1 MNKLKFLGRG
11 SGYNVK
17 EGNTS
22 AYIIKNNS
30 LLLIDCGEG
39 IFKRIVETSLIK
51 NIDEI
56 HILIT
61 HMHGDHIGSLSSF
74 VGFCLWKYNI
84 CCNVY
89 FPEKEKLKEYF
100 KLTGMIEGE
109 SFNLNDSTNLRISE
123 LELEFSSSLTK
134 HSKKINT
141 YSYMLR
147 FDCGNDIFYSGDTY
161 ETNFNMIPFLEKG
174 NVVYHDT
181 CINDC
186 EENPHTSLRV
196 LCEKVP
202 QNLRRNVYCIH
213 IDGDN
218 FIETVEKE
226 GFSVPHV
233 LV

>member
-30 LLLIDCGEG
+30 LLLIDCG
-39 IFKRIVETSLIK
+39 
-51 NIDEI
+51 
-56 HILIT
+56 
-61 HMHGDHIGSLSSF
+61 
-74 VGFCLWKYNI
+74 
-84 CCNVY
+84 
-89 FPEKEKLKEYF
+89 
-100 KLTGMIEGE
+100 
-109 SFNLNDSTNLRISE
+109 
-123 LELEFSSSLTK
+123 
-134 HSKKINT
+134 
-141 YSYMLR
+141 
-147 FDCGNDIFYSGDTY
+147 NDIFYSGDAY
-161 ETNFNMIPFLEKG
+161 ETKFNMIPFLEKG

-196 LCEKVP
+196 LCEKLP
-202 QNLRRNVYCIH
+202 QNLRRNVYCIR

-226 GFSVPHV
+226 GFIVPHV